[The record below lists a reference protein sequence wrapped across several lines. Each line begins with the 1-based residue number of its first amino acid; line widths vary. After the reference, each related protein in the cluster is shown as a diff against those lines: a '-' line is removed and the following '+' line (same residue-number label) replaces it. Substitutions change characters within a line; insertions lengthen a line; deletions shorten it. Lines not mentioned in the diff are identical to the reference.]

1 MHIRNGQWVEKMI
14 DGLDMTWGRMEEI
27 RAEITDSPIYNVAKM
42 EVVTVD
48 VAVND
53 QSQALREAAAPQ
65 TPNEALSAQRFR
77 KVLTLKRR
85 DMAA

>member
-1 MHIRNGQWVEKMI
+1 
-14 DGLDMTWGRMEEI
+14 
-27 RAEITDSPIYNVAKM
+27 M

-53 QSQALREAAAPQ
+53 QSQALREAAVPQ